1 MLAIKKWVGYFIFD
15 EWVIEC
21 SLMEKKKFYGKIF
34 FKESVNCLMKEI
46 GFFVFFCVCSECSA

>member
-21 SLMEKKKFYGKIF
+21 SLMEKKFYGKIF

-46 GFFVFFCVCSECSA
+46 GFFVFCVCCECSA

>member
-21 SLMEKKKFYGKIF
+21 SLMEKKNSIGKYFLKKVLI
-34 FKESVNCLMKEI
+34 V
-46 GFFVFFCVCSECSA
+46 